1 MINCNKY
8 SINLL
13 IVYRITNGLEV
24 YYIVYRI
31 TNGLEVYYF
40 HFLKIKSWSHDQ
52 SEFTNIFHS
61 LLKVWDE
68 HERERERETEIDR
81 ERSKEYG
88 HSIDVS
94 DNIYGCLSGC
104 LSTDASPDAFLGTW
118 IFEFFGYFQTVLR
131 AFF

>member
-1 MINCNKY
+1 MVKW
-8 SINLL
+8 SKW
-13 IVYRITNGLEV
+13 VHK
-24 YYIVYRI
+24 
-31 TNGLEVYYF
+31 
-40 HFLKIKSWSHDQ
+40 HFPQLA
-52 SEFTNIFHS
+52 ES
-61 LLKVWDE
+61 LRWTWKRK
-68 HERERERETEIDR
+68 RERDRER

-88 HSIDVS
+88 HSIDVL